1 MGTSLVSTTE
11 EGIKSSEESWIDQNS
26 TARTKDQVSTMLSTK
41 IEDNITAGSAKQQ
54 MMMYKDQIVD
64 LQYELEDLPK
74 EAKRI
79 FK

>member
-41 IEDNITAGSAKQQ
+41 IEDNITA
-54 MMMYKDQIVD
+54 
-64 LQYELEDLPK
+64 
-74 EAKRI
+74 
-79 FK
+79 